1 MGLIIKRLLFLASLC
16 IFIIAGSNAQSF
28 QQNQENSTE
37 FNRMINIY
45 HSWAGPHDPVY
56 NGREYER
63 YAFYINNGL
72 PYFITDT
79 LVNAKMVYDGIQY
92 NQIPLLYDL
101 IADELITKSYDGKKM
116 IKLVKQKVDSFNL
129 NGAWFISIHHGNRD
143 MPEGYYQV
151 LHDGNTLVLKKEVR
165 RIENDIKYGEQLQK
179 NIKSKVTYYVKEKDQ
194 YRKVN
199 NNSTIKYYDQLTQ

>member
-1 MGLIIKRLLFLASLC
+1 MGLIIKRLLFLSSLC
-16 IFIIAGSNAQSF
+16 IFIIADSKAQSF
-28 QQNQENSTE
+28 QQNSENSIE
-37 FNRMINIY
+37 FNRMVNIY
-45 HSWAGPHDPVY
+45 HSWNGPNDPVY

-63 YAFYINNGL
+63 YAFYISNGL
-72 PYFITDT
+72 PYFVTDT

-92 NQIPLLYDL
+92 NQTPLLYDL
-101 IADELITKSYDGKKM
+101 VVDELITKSYDGKKL

-129 NGAWFISIHHGNRD
+129 NGAQFISIHHGNKD
-143 MPEGYYQV
+143 MPEGYYRV

-179 NIKSKVTYYVKEKDQ
+179 NVKSKVTYYIKEKDQ

-199 NNSTIKYYDQLTQ
+199 NNSAIKYYDQLTQ